1 MARLPA
7 LLRRGSDLL
16 GFGFDL
22 GLKLGLGLGLALCAS
37 VPALAQAPAAAP
49 AAAPAGTVLVTLG
62 TQGGPVPTPARSQ
75 PANALIVN
83 GQPYL
88 IDAGNGVARQL
99 ALANIRY
106 TAIRQIF
113 ITHHHDDHNADLG
126 TLMGMVWSIG
136 VPAPITAYGPNGTGE
151 FLEGFKRS
159 FVINQKIRESDFPE
173 LYKITPDAFFLSRD
187 IGEAKQA
194 RTIFEDKN
202 VKVDAIQNC
211 HYHFAPGAPAGAAA
225 SYAFRFKTADKTI
238 VISGDTGPCPQL
250 VDFARGADILVHEV
264 ISLDSVGAALR
275 GQNIPDARIAVMMRH
290 MEEDHSTPEVVG
302 KLAAQAGVGMVV
314 LTHVIPGSDDVPDSA
329 YTEGVAREFKGK
341 VVVAKDL
348 MRF

>member
-1 MARLPA
+1 MRGRRLIV
-7 LLRRGSDLL
+7 
-16 GFGFDL
+16 
-22 GLKLGLGLGLALCAS
+22 LGLALCAAA
-37 VPALAQAPAAAP
+37 PALAQTPAAA
-49 AAAPAGTVLVTLG
+49 AATSGTVLVTLG
-62 TQGGPVPTPARSQ
+62 TQGGPVPTTARSQ

-99 ALANIRY
+99 ALAGIRY

-136 VPAPITAYGPNGTGE
+136 FPLPVTAYGPNGTGE

-159 FVINQKIRESDFPE
+159 LAINQKIRESDFPE
-173 LYKITPDAFFLSRD
+173 LYKITPDGFFLSKD

-194 RTIFEDKN
+194 KTIFEDKN
-202 VKVDAIQNC
+202 LKVDAIQNC
-211 HYHFAPGAPAGAAA
+211 HYHFTPGAPAGAAA

-250 VDFARGADILVHEV
+250 VEFARGADLLVHEV
-264 ISLDSVGAALR
+264 INLDLVGAALR
-275 GQNIPDARIAVMMRH
+275 AQGIPDARVATMMRH

-314 LTHVIPGSDDVPDSA
+314 LSHVIPGSYDIPDSA
-329 YTEGVAREFKGK
+329 YIDGVARSFKGK